1 MTLYLTRLLL
11 AALLLLPVAPTA
23 QAATLNDVVQAVEGP
38 FRSGT
43 IRDYS
48 ATFAQESRIAA
59 LDRAQQAGG
68 AVLVRFTAPRKG
80 ENPGVMF
87 RWHYEKPAVQELVC
101 DGKTLWVYLPE
112 NNQLII
118 SPVDSNT
125 PRENDPLAFLTGL
138 GNLSRDFTVSFAA
151 PERDEQGNYRIELQP
166 RRPSPVLERMT
177 IAVSREAV
185 EKGNGTLFPVAAT
198 TVVDPSG
205 NTTTISFSDVR
216 VNRGLGAERF
226 TFVAPAGV
234 EVVRPGE

>member
-1 MTLYLTRLLL
+1 MTALPCRLLL
-11 AALLLLPVAPTA
+11 ALFILLPLAPTVR
-23 QAATLNDVVQAVEGP
+23 AATLNEVVQAVESP
-38 FRSGT
+38 FRNGT

-48 ATFAQESRIAA
+48 AAFAQESRIAA

-68 AVLVRFTAPRKG
+68 EVLVRFTAPRKG

-112 NNQLII
+112 NNQVIV
-118 SPVDSNT
+118 SPVDSSA

-138 GNLSRDFTVSFAA
+138 GNLSRDFTVNFAA
-151 PERDEQGNYRIELQP
+151 PDRDDRGNYRIELQP
-166 RRPSPVLERMT
+166 RRPSPVLARMT

-185 EKGNGTLFPVAAT
+185 EKGGGTLFPIAAT
-198 TVVDPSG
+198 TVIDPNG
-205 NTTTISFSDVR
+205 NSTALTFSSVR

-226 TFVAPAGV
+226 TFAIPAGV
-234 EVVRPGE
+234 EVVRPGQ